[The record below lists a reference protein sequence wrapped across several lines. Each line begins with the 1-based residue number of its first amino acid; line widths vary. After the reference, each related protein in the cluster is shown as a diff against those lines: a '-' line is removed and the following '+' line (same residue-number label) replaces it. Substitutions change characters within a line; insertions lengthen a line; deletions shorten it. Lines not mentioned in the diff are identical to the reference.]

1 MSYTPK
7 GKPPGGGNAPV
18 PGSPGS
24 ETYRCENYIQAVT
37 LQDNLHALTGKTYA
51 IKADGQT
58 GWLLT
63 VAACDDQR

>member
-1 MSYTPK
+1 MAT
-7 GKPPGGGNAPV
+7 APDD
-18 PGSPGS
+18 PGS

-58 GWLLT
+58 GWLVT
-63 VAACDDQR
+63 VSAPSDHR